1 MPWGWY
7 KRIQKD
13 FDKIAN
19 SISAISTL
27 KIINRLSHGQA
38 MYHPTALCLVGLWG
52 MIRNRS
58 KLLCT
63 SSESAR
69 SCSIRSMSKVFQKRK
84 KEGDPC
90 FFCHSIF
97 LSGRKDRENE
107 SFGEFKR
114 FDNKTMKMRVV
125 QVFLQQCK
133 HHLTQAKKY
142 FKCAKSF
149 WTTIWH
155 AMSFRFLSNC
165 CLR

>member
-19 SISAISTL
+19 SISAIFTL

-63 SSESAR
+63 SSVSAR
-69 SCSIRSMSKVFQKRK
+69 SCSIRSMSKAFQKRK

-90 FFCHSIF
+90 FFCHNIF
-97 LSGRKDRENE
+97 LSGRRQGKWK
-107 SFGEFKR
+107 FWGIQ
-114 FDNKTMKMRVV
+114 TLCW
-125 QVFLQQCK
+125 VFLLQQCK